1 MQLDILFATTEL
13 GEASANTLG
22 GASRGLSFAI
32 DGVPAWSASI
42 LRSFSSN
49 VPSRGTIESVRK
61 HAHAAASALTWGVS
75 LVYAAAA
82 TFSVRA
88 AA

>member
-1 MQLDILFATTEL
+1 MRAFT
-13 GEASANTLG
+13 
-22 GASRGLSFAI
+22 
-32 DGVPAWSASI
+32 PARHTAYSCI
-42 LRSFSSN
+42 GY

>member
-1 MQLDILFATTEL
+1 
-13 GEASANTLG
+13 
-22 GASRGLSFAI
+22 
-32 DGVPAWSASI
+32 